1 MDGLLDHARRFV
13 CGGEV
18 ERREVG
24 RQARRVDVRV
34 VSVPAYFRVRV
45 HSCRGLDQAWVAP
58 WVRHKGLDHFD
69 KVGSRGVWLAATAR
83 QHGSVAES
91 TAAVSA
97 AATREGARNG
107 WVDRVILKESA
118 GDGQVARRR
127 RAASFQPGPSSL
139 LPIGG

>member
-107 WVDRVILKESA
+107 RVDRVILKESA

-139 LPIGG
+139 LP